1 LKTAQKRLTKQKKQ
15 LGDSELYSALVKKV
29 KKKEID
35 FDDQELKV
43 VTIFTRLNGT
53 QELTTNFI
61 KNQDVTDDEIARIG
75 ENSKKLQGISTGM
88 DWTRDMVTN
97 NDSLQSIIGKVSTR
111 EQGLPAEQVD
121 EYLKKGYSRNDRV
134 GTSYLEKEYESNLQ
148 GKKAENEVTINRQ
161 GEIVKQTAVDK
172 GAKGDNLKLT

>member
-1 LKTAQKRLTKQKKQ
+1 
-15 LGDSELYSALVKKV
+15 
-29 KKKEID
+29 
-35 FDDQELKV
+35 
-43 VTIFTRLNGT
+43 
-53 QELTTNFI
+53 
-61 KNQDVTDDEIARIG
+61 
-75 ENSKKLQGISTGM
+75 
-88 DWTRDMVTN
+88 MVTN

-172 GAKGDNLKLT
+172 GAKGDNLKLTIDSKFQRKVDSIVKSNYQSLIDNGNADYSPGVYTVAMNPKNGEILALSGYYHDLKS